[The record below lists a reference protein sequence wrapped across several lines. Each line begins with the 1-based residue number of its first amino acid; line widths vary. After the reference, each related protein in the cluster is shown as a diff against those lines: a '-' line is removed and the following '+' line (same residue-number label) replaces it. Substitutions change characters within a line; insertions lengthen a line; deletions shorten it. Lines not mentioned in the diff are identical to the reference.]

1 MCLTNI
7 DEIIKLPVVNCLTFL
22 WLSTNLWLQSETIY
36 AKLYKSIFKSFNKFA
51 IRKSYK
57 KKNKP
62 LKKSHIS
69 PRYTQDSNQPVK
81 DRKKSDQAGFH
92 LDKPFIHTDWIQSFS

>member
-1 MCLTNI
+1 MKTDSVDWIYNEIHKKMCSTNI

-51 IRKSYK
+51 IRKHILK
-57 KKNKP
+57 KKI
-62 LKKSHIS
+62 SH
-69 PRYTQDSNQPVK
+69 
-81 DRKKSDQAGFH
+81 
-92 LDKPFIHTDWIQSFS
+92 